1 MKRFSPHRTA
11 IAIAAFALLL
21 VAALVALVRY
31 DTRGPDLQPLPRS
44 ISVTGLS
51 THGVHTLTRLLG
63 PPVRRHQASFGSLDP
78 AAFGVDRPFI
88 EKARAAIAPQTAVMV
103 IAWHFKNGTSR
114 PSTLTGVFDHAT
126 GQCLLLGSLTPVT
139 APINGP
145 YIDW

>member
-1 MKRFSPHRTA
+1 MQHFTPRRIVVAFTA
-11 IAIAAFALLL
+11 LALTL
-21 VAALVALVRY
+21 VVALVAFVRY
-31 DTRGPDLQPLPRS
+31 GPRDSGIQPLPRS
-44 ISVTGLS
+44 ISISGLS
-51 THGVHTLTRLLG
+51 THGVQTLSRLLG
-63 PPVRRHQASFGSLDP
+63 PPVRRQSASFAAIDP
-78 AAFGVDRPFI
+78 ASFGVDRPFV
-88 EKARAAIAPQTAVMV
+88 EKAQATIAPQTPVTV